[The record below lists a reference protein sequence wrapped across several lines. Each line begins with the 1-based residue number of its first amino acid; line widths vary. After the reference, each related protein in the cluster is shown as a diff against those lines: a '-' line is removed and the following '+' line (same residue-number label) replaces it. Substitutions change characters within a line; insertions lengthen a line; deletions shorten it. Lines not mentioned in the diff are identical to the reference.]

1 MEWFK
6 SLFGVRR
13 KGSSARSLFT
23 FNQPGQAVWSARRF
37 DAFADEGYRRN
48 VIAYSAINM
57 VAGAAASLPWRL
69 FRISG
74 ARRDTVAEHPL
85 LALLA
90 RPNPWSGGPALMAS
104 IYGYRQIAGNA
115 YIEAVSGGDGG
126 DGGAAVELYTLR
138 PDRMSV
144 IAGSAGAPAAYRYT
158 VAGRSRDFPVD
169 PIDGGS
175 AILHFKTFHPLDD
188 WYGLSPLEAA
198 AYAIDQHNQAG
209 AWNQALLQNGAR
221 PSGALM
227 VRSDGDGAGGAGG
240 TLDDDQFERL
250 KSQIDQLYSGP
261 RNAGRPLLLEGGL
274 SWTEMSLSPKDM
286 DFIDAKHTSARDIA
300 LAFGVPPQLLGIP
313 GDNTYANMREARL
326 ALWEQTVLPLAAQ
339 LAAEFNNWLTPRFGD
354 GLELTHDLDAVPAL
368 SLRRERQWEKL
379 VRADFLT
386 LNEKRQAAGYDAL
399 EGGDALPRQRRGGG
413 KRGEGKR
420 AAVI

>member
-6 SLFGVRR
+6 FLLGIDKKASAARRLFAFG
-13 KGSSARSLFT
+13 
-23 FNQPGQAVWSARRF
+23 QPVGAVWSARRF
-37 DAFADEGYRRN
+37 DSFADEGYRRN
-48 VIAYSAINM
+48 VVAFSAINM
-57 VAGAAASLPWRL
+57 VAEAAACLPWQL
-69 FRISG
+69 FRKSG
-74 ARRDTVAEHPL
+74 AKRVAVSEHPL
-85 LALLA
+85 LTLLA
-90 RPNPWSGGPALMAS
+90 RPNPWAAGPALLAA

-115 YIEAVSGGDGG
+115 YMEAVSGDGG
-126 DGGAAVELYTLR
+126 PAVELYALR

-144 IAGSAGAPAAYRYT
+144 IAGAAGAPAAYRYT
-158 VAGRSRDFPVD
+158 VAGQSRDFPID
-169 PIDGGS
+169 PLNGRS

-227 VRSDGDGAGGAGG
+227 VQGATDSAGGGA
-240 TLDDDQFERL
+240 LDDDQFERL

-274 SWTEMSLSPKDM
+274 SWQEMSLSPKDM
-286 DFIDAKHTSARDIA
+286 DFLEAKHTSARDIA

-339 LAAEFNNWLTPRFGD
+339 LKAELNNWLTPRFGD
-354 GLELTHDLDAVPAL
+354 GLELAQDLDAVPAL
-368 SLRRERQWEKL
+368 SLRRERKWEQL
-379 VRADFLT
+379 ARADFLT
-386 LNEKRQAAGYDAL
+386 LNEKRQAVGLGVLD
-399 EGGDALPRQRRGGG
+399 GGDALPRPRRGG
-413 KRGEGKR
+413 RVRREEEGDNGAPPR
-420 AAVI
+420 IGQ

>member
-1 MEWFK
+1 MAWFK
-6 SLFGVRR
+6 SLLGVSR
-13 KGSSARSLFT
+13 KASAARSLIALEA
-23 FNQPGQAVWSARRF
+23 PGRAVWSARRY
-37 DAFADEGYRRN
+37 DSFADEGYRRN
-48 VIAYSAINM
+48 VIAFAAINM
-57 VAGAAASLPWRL
+57 VANAAASLPWQL
-69 FRISG
+69 FRKSG
-74 ARRDTVAEHPL
+74 AVRESLTEHPL
-85 LALLA
+85 LTLLA
-90 RPNPWSGGPALMAS
+90 RPNPWSAGPALMAA
-104 IYGYRQIAGNA
+104 IHGYRQIAGNA
-115 YIEAVSGGDGG
+115 YIEAVSGDVGTGG
-126 DGGAAVELYTLR
+126 PPVELYALR

-144 IAGSAGAPAAYRYT
+144 IAGAAGAPAAYRYT

-169 PIDGGS
+169 ALDGGS

-198 AYAIDQHNQAG
+198 AYAVDQHNQAG

-227 VRSDGDGAGGAGG
+227 MRGDGDGAGG

-250 KSQIDQLYSGP
+250 KSQIDGLYSGP

-274 SWTEMSLSPKDM
+274 SWQEMSLSPKDM
-286 DFIDAKHTSARDIA
+286 DFLDAKHTSARDIA

-379 VRADFLT
+379 ARADFLT

-413 KRGEGKR
+413 KRSGEE
-420 AAVI
+420 AVPVK